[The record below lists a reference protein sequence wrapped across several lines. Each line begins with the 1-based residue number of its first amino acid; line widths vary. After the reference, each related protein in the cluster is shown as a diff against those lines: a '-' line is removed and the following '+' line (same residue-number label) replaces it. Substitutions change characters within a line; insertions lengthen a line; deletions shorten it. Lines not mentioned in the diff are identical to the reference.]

1 MFRFPKEQKLCH
13 KKVIERLF
21 KRGKTISQK
30 SFKVIWDLSENYND
44 SVLLRTL
51 IIVPKKKVKLAVR
64 RNLIKRRIR
73 EVYRIKKKQ
82 LELFLERNKQ
92 QLNLAIIYQEEE
104 ILEYKKLEQKINLF
118 LDRLINDL

>member
-30 SFKVIWDLSENYND
+30 SFKVIWDLSENYNE

-51 IIVPKKKVKLAVR
+51 IIVPKKKVKLAAR

-73 EVYRIKKKQ
+73 EVYRIKKKTVRVI
-82 LELFLERNKQ
+82 FR
-92 QLNLAIIYQEEE
+92 
-104 ILEYKKLEQKINLF
+104 KK
-118 LDRLINDL
+118 

>member
-1 MFRFPKEQKLCH
+1 M
-13 KKVIERLF
+13 
-21 KRGKTISQK
+21 
-30 SFKVIWDLSENYND
+30 
-44 SVLLRTL
+44 RTL

-104 ILEYKKLEQKINLF
+104 ILEHEKLEQKINLF